1 MALYRDK
8 YKGHSIDFWEKS
20 FSVDGGPVFMFGSS
34 GQNDVYR
41 MIDAIEA
48 ETKKQIR
55 LMLGAV

>member
-1 MALYRDK
+1 MASYREK

-20 FSVDGGPVFMFGSS
+20 FSIDGGPTFLLANVRRE
-34 GQNDVYR
+34 DVYR

-55 LMLGAV
+55 LMLGAA